1 MLLQLGQIV
10 QKSENEHAAKALMR
24 LLALQRD
31 LLVENIP
38 DLVQMLH
45 QRLVQ
50 LCATPA
56 RPIFNHNIF
65 ECLALSI
72 RILCQKEPTAVKS
85 FEESLFPLFFQVLEK
100 DVGEIVPYVFQV
112 KIIFSKTLMFKF
124 FNFLAYDPLKR
135 SPLSNLR

>member
-1 MLLQLGQIV
+1 
-10 QKSENEHAAKALMR
+10 MR

-112 KIIFSKTLMFKF
+112 IIQDYEK
-124 FNFLAYDPLKR
+124 
-135 SPLSNLR
+135 

>member
-112 KIIFSKTLMFKF
+112 TKIFQELRKMKIPFS
-124 FNFLAYDPLKR
+124 NLKR
-135 SPLSNLR
+135 LLDNRFRKKS

>member
-65 ECLALSI
+65 ECLALCI
-72 RILCQKEPTAVKS
+72 RILCQKEPSAVKS
-85 FEESLFPLFFQVLEK
+85 FEDSLFPLFFQVLEK

-112 KIIFSKTLMFKF
+112 
-124 FNFLAYDPLKR
+124 
-135 SPLSNLR
+135 